1 MSPGRAAGQRGSAA
15 LEFAMLVPILVLLF
29 GVVVGGA
36 RTWLAR
42 GAVEQAAAAAARGA
56 SQARSPA
63 EAERVARDLAGAQ
76 AAVGGLRCDRWGVD
90 VDARG
95 LTSPPGTAASVR
107 AVVTCAVPLGDVL
120 VPGWP
125 GAMDVRAEATAV
137 IDRFRGRQ

>member
-1 MSPGRAAGQRGSAA
+1 MNQRGSAA
-15 LEFAMLVPILVLLF
+15 LEFAMVVPVLVLLF
-29 GVVVGGA
+29 GLVVGGA

-63 EAERVARDLAGAQ
+63 EAERDARDLAAAQ
-76 AAVGGLRCDRWGVD
+76 AAVGGLRCDRWSVD

-95 LTSPPGTAASVR
+95 LTSPVGTQAW
-107 AVVTCAVPLGDVL
+107 VTATVSCTVPLSDVL

-125 GAMDVRAEATAV
+125 GAVDVRAEASAV
-137 IDRFRGRQ
+137 VDRYRGRP